1 MPIDYADSLQ
11 VLQALPE
18 PVIVVEDEPF
28 TITYVN
34 PSAEEFLQSSQ
45 SALIGQ
51 ALSAVLG
58 EQSPVMGLVEQ
69 ARREDRPVAE
79 HELAIE
85 GKRIAP
91 KVASVSAAPLMS
103 KAALVITFRERT
115 FANTLDR
122 QWTHRGA
129 ARSVSGMAAML
140 AHEVRNPLLAISGAA
155 QLLECGANADDAQL
169 TRLIADEV
177 ARIRGLV
184 DRMEAFGDGIP
195 AEREAVNIHAV
206 LDHVKI
212 AAQAGFGRH
221 ITFTEH
227 YDPSLPPVYANR
239 DQLVQIFTNLVKNA
253 AEALPESGRIKI
265 STAYQHG
272 FRVAGPGGGAKN
284 HLPVAVTIEDNGPG
298 IADSMQDQLFEP
310 FVTTKAQGTGLGL
323 ALVAKLIADHGGA
336 ISFES
341 KPGATLF
348 KVSLPKAADS

>member
-1 MPIDYADSLQ
+1 MPTDYADSLQ

-28 TITYVN
+28 TIRYVN
-34 PSAEEFLQSSQ
+34 PSAEEFLQASQ
-45 SALIGQ
+45 SALLGHN
-51 ALSAVLG
+51 LSDVLG
-58 EQSPVMGLVEQ
+58 EQSPVIGLVEQ
-69 ARREDRPVAE
+69 ARRENRPVAE
-79 HELAIE
+79 HELTIE
-85 GKRIAP
+85 AKRIAP
-91 KVASVSAAPLMS
+91 KMASVSAAPLMV
-103 KAALVITFRERT
+103 KDALVITFRERS

-140 AHEVRNPLLAISGAA
+140 AHEVRNPLLAINGAA
-155 QLLECGANADDAQL
+155 QLLEANANPDDTQL

-184 DRMEAFGDGIP
+184 DRMEAFGDGVP

-221 ITFTEH
+221 VTFVEH
-227 YDPSLPPVYANR
+227 YDPSLPPVFANR
-239 DQLVQIFTNLVKNA
+239 DQLVQIFINLVKNA
-253 AEALPESGRIKI
+253 SEALPESGQIKI

-272 FRVAGPGGGAKN
+272 FRVAGPQGGAKN

-298 IADSMQDQLFEP
+298 IDASMHETLFEP

-323 ALVAKLIADHGGA
+323 ALVAKLVADHGGA
-336 ISFES
+336 ISFDS
-341 KPGATLF
+341 KPGSTLF
-348 KVSLPKAADS
+348 KVSLPKAAES